1 MVGKRYFEINKNG
14 VDNSLRYYL
23 CTDRYDIKDKTSMLK
38 KALKYFAKKYLKE
51 IGAYDQCSFWEM
63 SCYVADIL
71 CVSACEL
78 QRWYR
83 GMSHED
89 NILQRPLAL
98 ILLEFMKTDN
108 TSSKISLTSRAKA
121 LRNKKEYDQERINC
135 STCKC
140 K

>member
-1 MVGKRYFEINKNG
+1 MKLTENEIWWAKDTFDEINKNG

-89 NILQRPLAL
+89 KSIYIAETFGLDTFGIYENR
-98 ILLEFMKTDN
+98 
-108 TSSKISLTSRAKA
+108 
-121 LRNKKEYDQERINC
+121 
-135 STCKC
+135 
-140 K
+140 

>member
-1 MVGKRYFEINKNG
+1 MKRIYSKDIKAMKLTEDEMYWAKDVFDEINKRG
-14 VDNSLRYYL
+14 VNSISLKYYL
-23 CTDRYDIKDKTSMLK
+23 RTDRYDIEDKTSMLK

-83 GMSHED
+83 GMSYED
-89 NILQRPLAL
+89 KSIYIAETFGLDTFG
-98 ILLEFMKTDN
+98 I
-108 TSSKISLTSRAKA
+108 
-121 LRNKKEYDQERINC
+121 KEN
-135 STCKC
+135 
-140 K
+140 

>member
-1 MVGKRYFEINKNG
+1 MKRIYSKDIKAMKLTEDEMYWAKDVFDEINKRG
-14 VDNSLRYYL
+14 VNSISLKYYL
-23 CTDRYDIKDKTSMLK
+23 RTDRYDIEDKTSMLK

-51 IGAYDQCSFWEM
+51 IEAYDQCSFWKM

-89 NILQRPLAL
+89 KSIYIAETFGLDTFG
-98 ILLEFMKTDN
+98 I
-108 TSSKISLTSRAKA
+108 
-121 LRNKKEYDQERINC
+121 KEN
-135 STCKC
+135 
-140 K
+140 

>member
-1 MVGKRYFEINKNG
+1 MKLTEDEMWWAKDTFDDINKNG

-23 CTDRYDIKDKTSMLK
+23 RTDHYDIKDKTSMLK

-71 CVSACEL
+71 CVSPCEL

-83 GMSHED
+83 GMRCED
-89 NILQRPLAL
+89 ESIYIAETFGLDTFGVYENR
-98 ILLEFMKTDN
+98 
-108 TSSKISLTSRAKA
+108 
-121 LRNKKEYDQERINC
+121 
-135 STCKC
+135 
-140 K
+140 